1 MADTR
6 DSVTKQIL
14 AGTFDRNRDIK
25 KLRADGMTYKA
36 IGSFYGL
43 TKQRVHRIITNPFD
57 NHPPEADEVHQD
69 GKLRRLRGW
78 LRAMLKK
85 VLYTDISIGG

>member
-25 KLRADGMTYKA
+25 KLRADGMTYTA

-43 TKQRVHRIITNPFD
+43 SKQRVHKIITNPFD
-57 NHPPEADEVHQD
+57 NTPPKVDQTHQN
-69 GKLRRLRGW
+69 GKLRRFRGW
-78 LRAMLKK
+78 LRGLLRKL
-85 VLYTDISIGG
+85 LYTDISIGG